1 MNPDK
6 MQRHSVRPFLAACRV
21 TPAERRSIA
30 EKAEAAGLSV
40 SDYIRSLVL
49 GHESMTNQKRR
60 SGSKS

>member
-30 EKAEAAGLSV
+30 EKAEAAGLKP
-40 SDYIRSLVL
+40 
-49 GHESMTNQKRR
+49 HTET
-60 SGSKS
+60 KSIAAMPIHNLKLL